1 MTSSQYFKIQRNEAF
16 KNMKEEEET
25 LLEGNSALKTL
36 SLQSTSCGKTASA
49 YRKGIMVL
57 KDIILLALA
66 IPTFITLCQ
75 STFTHLRSESTFE
88 KGVSFALP
96 GCNCGDS
103 VEQAVELHCKYDSLA
118 AAWLPPHCRDDE
130 LTAEFDTFGDGP
142 NGTWQYWA
150 DVQHTRELAVKEL
163 GALADL
169 PRGGP
174 FYTTHRW
181 HLMHCFF
188 YWRKAI
194 RSKEL
199 GTMLELRY
207 HSDGHAKHCAEMLD
221 ADGKK
226 GAQAGVVLNSN
237 LWEALQ

>member
-1 MTSSQYFKIQRNEAF
+1 MQKNEVF
-16 KNMKEEEET
+16 NSMKEEEET
-25 LLEGNSALKTL
+25 LLGDKSPAHGFTSQCAKNNKSSSVYHKTI
-36 SLQSTSCGKTASA
+36 T
-49 YRKGIMVL
+49 VL
-57 KDIILLALA
+57 KDVILLALA
-66 IPTFITLCQ
+66 VPTLITLCQ
-75 STFTHLRSESTFE
+75 STLNHFHSESTTE
-88 KGVSFALP
+88 RGVSFALP

-103 VEQAVELHCKYDSLA
+103 VEQALELNCKYDSLA

-150 DVQHTRELAVKEL
+150 DVHHTKELAVDEL

-174 FYTTHRW
+174 FCTTHRW

-188 YWRKAI
+188 YWCKAI
-194 RSKEL
+194 RSEEL

-237 LWEALQ
+237 LWEALE